1 MKKLLTILCSCLLLS
16 AILTGCS
23 NTTSYPSKDA
33 NPASDFEYQITD
45 DQAGI
50 QIKKYVGSDQ
60 TVVIPQKID
69 GLPVTVIGSSAFIE
83 CDITSLAM
91 PDSVTNIYT
100 YAMAGCQSLTEV
112 RLSQNL
118 QAVGECAFSGC
129 TSLTQMDLSMD
140 SLTHIYDGAFE
151 GCTSLRQVTF
161 GDNVVFIG
169 AEAFQECTSL
179 QEAILPKNLKEVGDY
194 AFALCADMQKIHIPK
209 SLEIWG
215 MYAFAGNTSVTEIVF
230 EEGLKAIGDRE
241 HYGCFSNGLV
251 ESVTIPASV
260 SYIADNAFVN
270 FQEMTEIIFTGN
282 APEIS
287 AAALIDHTLGNPEQI
302 TVYYDP
308 ITEGWDTTPIKDIY
322 RIVPYEDG
330 NVK

>member
-1 MKKLLTILCSCLLLS
+1 MTKKAFRS
-16 AILTGCS
+16 A
-23 NTTSYPSKDA
+23 
-33 NPASDFEYQITD
+33 
-45 DQAGI
+45 
-50 QIKKYVGSDQ
+50 

-83 CDITSLAM
+83 SDITSLMM

-100 YAMAGCQSLTEV
+100 YAIAGCEKLTEV
-112 RLSQNL
+112 RLSENL
-118 QAVGECAFSGC
+118 QAVGECSFSGC
-129 TSLTQMDLSMD
+129 TSLTQVDLSMPT
-140 SLTHIYDGAFE
+140 LTHIYNEAFE
-151 GCTSLRQVTF
+151 GCTSLQQVIF
-161 GDNVVFIG
+161 GDNIEFIG

-179 QEAILPKNLKEVGDY
+179 QAAILPQNLKEVGDY

-241 HYGCFSNGLV
+241 HYGCFSDGLV

-270 FQEMTEIIFTGN
+270 FPEMTEIIFTGN

-287 AAALIDHTLGNPEQI
+287 AVALIDHTLGDPEQI

-308 ITEGWDTTPIKDIY
+308 TTEGWSSTSIKDVY
-322 RIVPYEDG
+322 QLVPLSPRTTE
-330 NVK
+330 